1 VFKQI
6 PDIRRR
12 GELLKR
18 ILRII
23 ATLAI
28 AGAGVAS
35 AQDVRSLGMGGVL
48 LPGSS
53 LAAFNPAYVTYPA
66 NQWGRGGGI
75 VLPVGLINFFIR
87 PQMNILNFATN
98 RAPYV
103 NDPQN
108 NPFDLLAIYDQATN
122 LNSFIL
128 NPPSSPK
135 ELVIDITAQNGVRF
149 FDGDGN
155 QLQFS
160 SGAGVATAGSSNS
173 RPLGVSPLFRI
184 PIDIGPVQVGFGVF
198 ANIGSPGVS
207 LNQEFLTKLAANE
220 LTQKTT
226 YDFATGTFQASA
238 GVALDLAFA
247 TSFTLPET
255 TLYVGARGTGF
266 YGLGYVSG
274 TVNAQIVTND
284 TDKNPNP
291 NTLGK
296 YNGDVFISSPFFH
309 SGDSGFGAD
318 LDLGVA
324 ADFSGTQLGVPE
336 LERLTAGVG
345 VLGGLTF
352 SSWTGQTFAVSSAD
366 SNPFAAGKGTA
377 KTAESGLTTD
387 PLFTINGAGLFNVG
401 VPGLRVLGA
410 ADLQFGRNVFGIH
423 LGAEAQFGV
432 LVGRAGIG
440 YNNGL
445 TFGLGGGVDFGG
457 GLGLDFALTTHTPV
471 FTSGYT
477 AFGIAL
483 AVKLGF

>member
-1 VFKQI
+1 
-6 PDIRRR
+6 
-12 GELLKR
+12 LKR
-18 ILRII
+18 ILKII
-23 ATLAI
+23 ATLAV
-28 AGAGVAS
+28 ASFGVAS

-48 LPGSS
+48 LPGSG
-53 LAAFNPAYVTYPA
+53 LAAFNPAYAAYPA
-66 NQWGRGGGI
+66 NLWGRGGGI

-108 NPFDLLAIYDQATN
+108 NPFDLLAIYDQVTN

-128 NPPSSPK
+128 NPPSSPT
-135 ELVIDITAQNGVRF
+135 ELVIDISAQNGVRF
-149 FDGDGN
+149 FDGQGN

-160 SGAGVATAGSSNS
+160 SGAAVAKAGSSNS
-173 RPLGVSPLFRI
+173 RPLGVSPIFRL
-184 PIDIGPVQVGFGVF
+184 PIDIGPVQVGVGVF
-198 ANIGSPGVS
+198 VNVGTPGIS
-207 LNQEFLTKLAANE
+207 LNQEFLTKLASNTLE
-220 LTQKTT
+220 PSTT

-247 TSFTLPET
+247 TSFALPTT

-274 TVNAQIVTND
+274 TANTQID
-284 TDKNPNP
+284 TKPDKSPDTS
-291 NTLGK
+291 TLGK
-296 YNGDVFISSPFFH
+296 YNGEVFISSPFYH
-309 SGDSGFGAD
+309 PGDSGFGAD

-324 ADFSGTQLGVPE
+324 AEFSGVQLGAPE
-336 LERLTAGVG
+336 LERLTVGAG

-352 SSWTGQTFAVSSAD
+352 SSWTGQNFKL
-366 SNPFAAGKGTA
+366 SNTDPTPFAAGKGVAATVD
-377 KTAESGLTTD
+377 SGLTTD
-387 PLFTINGAGLFNVG
+387 PLFTLNGAGLFNVG

-410 ADLQFGRNVFGIH
+410 ADLQFGRNIFAVH
-423 LGAEAQFGV
+423 LGAEAQFGL

>member
-1 VFKQI
+1 M
-6 PDIRRR
+6 
-12 GELLKR
+12 
-18 ILRII
+18 I

-28 AGAGVAS
+28 AGIGVAS

-48 LPGSS
+48 LPGPG
-53 LAAFNPAYVTYPA
+53 LAAFNPAYATYPA

-128 NPPSSPK
+128 NPPFSPK
-135 ELVIDITAQNGVRF
+135 ELVIDISAQNGVRF

-160 SGAGVATAGSSNS
+160 SGTGVAIAGSSNS

-184 PIDIGPVQVGFGVF
+184 PIDIGPVQIGFGVF
-198 ANIGSPGVS
+198 ANIGSPGIA
-207 LNQEFLTKLAANE
+207 LNQEFLSKLAANDLE
-220 LTQKTT
+220 AGGKPYT
-226 YDFATGTFQASA
+226 FATGTFQASV

-247 TSFTLPET
+247 TSFALPTT

-266 YGLGYVSG
+266 YGLGYVSAS
-274 TVNAQIVTND
+274 VDALINTNQN
-284 TDKNPNP
+284 DKNPNP
-291 NTLGK
+291 NTLGNYSGK
-296 YNGDVFISSPFFH
+296 VFISSPFFH
-309 SGDSGFGAD
+309 PGDNGFGVD

-324 ADFSGTQLGVPE
+324 ADFSGAQLGAPE
-336 LERLTAGVG
+336 LERLTVGAG

-352 SSWTGQTFAVSSAD
+352 SSWTGQDFKVSKD
-366 SNPFAAGKGTA
+366 DPDPFATGKGVARTA
-377 KTAESGLTTD
+377 DSGLTTD
-387 PLFTINGAGLFNVG
+387 PLFTVNGAGLFNVG
-401 VPGLRVLGA
+401 VPGLKVLAA
-410 ADLQFGRNVFGIH
+410 ADLQFGRNTFSVH

-457 GLGLDFALTTHTPV
+457 GLGLDFALTSHTAV
-471 FTSGYT
+471 FTNGYT
-477 AFGIAL
+477 AFGVAV

>member
-1 VFKQI
+1 MLIV
-6 PDIRRR
+6 
-12 GELLKR
+12 
-18 ILRII
+18 
-23 ATLAI
+23 
-28 AGAGVAS
+28 AGVGLAS

-48 LPGSS
+48 LPGPG
-53 LAAFNPAYVTYPA
+53 LAPFNPAYATYPA
-66 NQWGRGGGI
+66 NQWGRAGGI

-108 NPFDLLAIYDQATN
+108 NPFDLLPIFDQATN

-160 SGAGVATAGSSNS
+160 SGAGVAIAGSSSS
-173 RPLGVSPLFRI
+173 RPLGVNPLFRL
-184 PIDIGPVQVGFGVF
+184 PIDAGPVQVG
-198 ANIGSPGVS
+198 IGLFVNVGTPGIS
-207 LNQEFLTKLAANE
+207 LNQEFLNKLATNTLE
-220 LTQKTT
+220 PGKTYT
-226 YDFATGTFQASA
+226 FATASLQASA

-247 TSFTLPET
+247 TSFSLPST

-274 TVNAQIVTND
+274 AVNAKMTTKPDGSPD
-284 TDKNPNP
+284 TS
-291 NTLGK
+291 TLGK
-296 YNGDVFISSPFFH
+296 YDGEVFISSPFYH
-309 SGDSGFGAD
+309 PGDSGFGAD

-324 ADFSGTQLGVPE
+324 ADFSGVQLGTPQ
-336 LERLTAGVG
+336 LERLSVGAG

-352 SSWTGQTFAVSSAD
+352 SSWTGQTFKVVNTD
-366 SNPFAAGKGTA
+366 STPFAPEKGVAT
-377 KTAESGLTTD
+377 TVDSGLTTD

-401 VPGLRVLGA
+401 VPGLKVLGA
-410 ADLQFGRNVFGIH
+410 ADLQFGRNAFSIH
-423 LGAEAQFGV
+423 LGAEAQFGL

-457 GLGLDFALTTHTPV
+457 GLGLDFALTSHTAI
-471 FTSGYT
+471 FTNGYT

>member
-1 VFKQI
+1 MKQM
-6 PDIRRR
+6 
-12 GELLKR
+12 
-18 ILRII
+18 LRIFT
-23 ATLAI
+23 TLALATI
-28 AGAGVAS
+28 CAAS

-48 LPGSS
+48 LPGAG
-53 LAAFNPAYVTYPA
+53 LAAFNPAFATYPA

-75 VLPVGLINFFIR
+75 ALPVGLINFFVR
-87 PQMNILNFATN
+87 PQMNILNFINN

-128 NPPSSPK
+128 NPPSSPN
-135 ELVIDITAQNGVRF
+135 ELVIDISAQNGVRF
-149 FDGDGN
+149 FDGAGN

-160 SGAGVATAGSSNS
+160 SGAAVAVAGSSSS
-173 RPLGVSPLFRI
+173 RPLGVSPIFRV
-184 PIDIGPVQVGFGVF
+184 PINIGPVQVGVGLFVNVGTPGILIDQDF
-198 ANIGSPGVS
+198 LNKLSTNTLPANKADNI
-207 LNQEFLTKLAANE
+207 
-220 LTQKTT
+220 
-226 YDFATGTFQASA
+226 FATGTFQASS

-247 TSFTLPET
+247 TSFSLPTT

-274 TVNAQIVTND
+274 EVNAEVG
-284 TDKNPNP
+284 TDKDGKPDP

-296 YNGDVFISSPFFH
+296 YDGTVFISSPFYH
-309 SGDSGFGAD
+309 PGDSGFGID

-324 ADFSGTQLGVPE
+324 ADFSGAQLGAPQ
-336 LERLTAGVG
+336 LERLNVGLG
-345 VLGGLTF
+345 VLGGITY
-352 SSWTGQTFAVSSAD
+352 STWTGQSFKVSNGD
-366 SNPFAAGKGTA
+366 SDPFGAGKGKAATVN
-377 KTAESGLTTD
+377 SGLTTD
-387 PLFTINGAGLFNVG
+387 PLFTLNAAGLFNVG

-410 ADLQFGRNVFGIH
+410 ADLQFGRNTFSIH
-423 LGAEAQFGV
+423 LGAEAQFGL

-457 GLGLDFALTTHTPV
+457 GLGLDLALTTHTPV

-483 AVKLGF
+483 ALKLGF